1 MNRNLLALDIFHFC
15 DQELCFS
22 KHHFSV
28 IFIFWIYF
36 FIKTSSLN
44 EGQEEGSDVD
54 EQFIVF
60 ENEVKEKIIHKT

>member
-1 MNRNLLALDIFHFC
+1 MFLKTSFFC
-15 DQELCFS
+15 YFYFLNF
-22 KHHFSV
+22 
-28 IFIFWIYF
+28 F
-36 FIKTSSLN
+36 FIKTSFLN

>member
-28 IFIFWIYF
+28 IFLNLI
-36 FIKTSSLN
+36 FIKTSFLN
-44 EGQEEGSDVD
+44 EGQEESSDVD

-60 ENEVKEKIIHKT
+60 ENEVKDKIIHKT